1 MTEFSIRRA
10 TAADAPVITG
20 HRRAMFAEMAHA
32 GAARLDAVD
41 AVDAAFLPWVFRTGG
56 PA

>member
-41 AVDAAFLPWVFRTGG
+41 AAFLPWVFRTGG